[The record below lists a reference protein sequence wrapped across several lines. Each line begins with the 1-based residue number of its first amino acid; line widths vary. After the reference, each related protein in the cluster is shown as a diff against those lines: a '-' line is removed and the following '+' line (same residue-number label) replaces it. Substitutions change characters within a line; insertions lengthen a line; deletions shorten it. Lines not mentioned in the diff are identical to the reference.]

1 MVGKNEPEVAA
12 VMGGDSCSGTVQAV
26 MSWWTRSQDR
36 TGCSPTSAVAGFGG
50 SSTHSPPTP
59 VVADTQSCSFTPRLM
74 TKSLDPPPPP

>member
-36 TGCSPTSAVAGFGG
+36 TECSLTSAVADFGWP
-50 SSTHSPPTP
+50 STHSPPTP
-59 VVADTQSCSFTPRLM
+59 VMADTQSCSSTPRLT
-74 TKSLDPPPPP
+74 TKSLDPP